1 MAYEDQLALKNKE
14 VLACL
19 EQNQV
24 HIGEY
29 LGIIGSDKNLG
40 YRNKMEYTFGDE
52 FKNGPKTLGLH
63 KRRQFMS
70 IITVDEC
77 LLVDQ
82 DFNDILKC
90 TLDFFVEGDYPH
102 YNKKDHAGLQR
113 NVIIRKGERTS
124 ELLINLV
131 TTTQMDFDK
140 KSWTSRLLAL
150 PLQNKIVGILHTTN
164 DSPADFVYCEA
175 LEVLYGRDYYTEHIL
190 GLSFKVSA
198 FSFFQTNIPAI
209 ERLYSTA
216 LDFIDEVSG
225 KTVFDLYSGTGSI
238 SQALALKAKRVIG
251 IELVSEAVASA
262 MENSKVNGLTNCTF
276 LEGDVL
282 KTMDQ
287 IAERPDV
294 IVLDPPRSGVHP
306 KALQKILNYGVN
318 EIIYISC
325 NPKTLAQDL
334 AVAQESGYRAEKMV
348 LFDNFPHTRHSEAVV
363 KLRCVR

>member
-1 MAYEDQLALKNKE
+1 MGYEDQLALKNKE

-113 NVIIRKGERTS
+113 NLIIRKGERTS

-216 LDFIDEVSG
+216 IGFIDEVSD